1 MNLPT
6 HTLNLKPNPK
16 TITNKDRINI
26 KNRNA
31 AFTLIELLL
40 VLVILGI
47 LAAIVVPKFAGRT
60 EQARQAAAQTQIANF
75 GTALD
80 AFEVDNGYYPKGRN
94 GLNELVQAPRDAQ
107 NWKGP
112 YLKDIPIDPW
122 GKPYVYQAPGKHNSS
137 SYDLA
142 SIGPDG
148 RENTEDDVTNWQ
160 TKK

>member
-1 MNLPT
+1 MNLQT
-6 HTLNLKPNPK
+6 HTLNSNRTPNPK
-16 TITNKDRINI
+16 TIISRNKIKI
-26 KNRNA
+26 KNQNT

-94 GLNELVQAPRDAQ
+94 GLNDLVQAP
-107 NWKGP
+107 
-112 YLKDIPIDPW
+112 
-122 GKPYVYQAPGKHNSS
+122 
-137 SYDLA
+137 
-142 SIGPDG
+142 
-148 RENTEDDVTNWQ
+148 
-160 TKK
+160 